1 MYLGLYSTVPRYWI
15 FTGRGRNMPWFIV
28 QSERKTLTIYLVEA
42 EDSEAAAQNV
52 EDGDYLG
59 YFDDE
64 TTDVNV
70 VGPFETEEDALNDD
84 SAYVDGR

>member
-1 MYLGLYSTVPRYWI
+1 
-15 FTGRGRNMPWFIV
+15 MPWFIV
-28 QSERKTLTIYLVEA
+28 QTERKTLTIYLVEA
-42 EDSEAAAQNV
+42 KDSEAATQNV
-52 EDGDYLG
+52 DDSDYLG

-84 SAYVDGR
+84 SAYVNGR